1 MKFKVAKWRQDCQVF
16 GQHCQVLFLAK
27 TPLISAYFV
36 NIAKIAKSLRAGSLR
51 FTTVDTEYRR
61 GTRRFFNH
69 DGTTF
74 FATAKTRRK
83 RRKRV
88 EGTENFCFMNFKMSK
103 RRKWFKLGE
112 QGAQVS
118 AFFISHGIS

>member
-1 MKFKVAKWRQDCQVF
+1 MKIHKTGGKVAKWDQDCQVV

-27 TPLISAYFV
+27 TPLIAAYFV

-69 DGTTF
+69 DGTT
-74 FATAKTRRK
+74 
-83 RRKRV
+83 
-88 EGTENFCFMNFKMSK
+88 NP
-103 RRKWFKLGE
+103 
-112 QGAQVS
+112 QIAQIN
-118 AFFISHGIS
+118 AD